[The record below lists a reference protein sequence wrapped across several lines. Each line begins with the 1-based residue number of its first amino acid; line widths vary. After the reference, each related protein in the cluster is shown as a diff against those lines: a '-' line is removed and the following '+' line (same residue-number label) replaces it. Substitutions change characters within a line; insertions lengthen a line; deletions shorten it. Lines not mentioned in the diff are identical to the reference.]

1 MEAKTGKFGPFHSH
15 KLENGSW
22 CNGKGAKVG
31 PPSPL
36 QQTQMHSGS
45 TPQQRAW
52 GKSKQLQI
60 RLQGLVQAIIASG
73 NYEKLNQTD
82 YSGLIKL
89 AATIAHQI
97 EEFADQKVGF
107 DRAADQL
114 APGGVFYEVE
124 DIPF

>member
-1 MEAKTGKFGPFHSH
+1 MEAKTGKYGPFHSH
-15 KLENGSW
+15 ELENGSW
-22 CNGKGAKVG
+22 CNGKVAK
-31 PPSPL
+31 SPL
-36 QQTQMHSGS
+36 PQYQERPAQS

-60 RLQGLVQAIIASG
+60 RLQGLIQAMIASG
-73 NYEKLNQTD
+73 KVEFNSSDHTN
-82 YSGLIKL
+82 LIKVAYTL
-89 AATIAHQI
+89 SHQI

-114 APGGVFYEVE
+114 APGGVSYSEVE